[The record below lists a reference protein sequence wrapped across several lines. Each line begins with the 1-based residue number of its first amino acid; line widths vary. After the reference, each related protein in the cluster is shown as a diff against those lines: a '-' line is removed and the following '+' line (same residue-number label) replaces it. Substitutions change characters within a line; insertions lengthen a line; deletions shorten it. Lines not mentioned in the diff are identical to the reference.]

1 PGDGAGEHAG
11 RDAGLGGA
19 AIRRSDV
26 QARGRA
32 ADGLYSSLGDGSRAV
47 PSAGRRVGLDEP
59 EPHRP
64 TRDFRITEAHQIG
77 VGGLHEKARANIEAI
92 RLLKG
97 LEAEHRDASDEE
109 KASLVRYAGW
119 GALAQVFEPEG
130 RLKHEW
136 QAAATEL
143 KELLTE

>member
-1 PGDGAGEHAG
+1 QHSDEHSKPATTQYAFDTLEDLPSDDVPGDGAGEHAG

-97 LEAEHRDASDEE
+97 LEAEH
-109 KASLVRYAGW
+109 
-119 GALAQVFEPEG
+119 
-130 RLKHEW
+130 
-136 QAAATEL
+136 
-143 KELLTE
+143 